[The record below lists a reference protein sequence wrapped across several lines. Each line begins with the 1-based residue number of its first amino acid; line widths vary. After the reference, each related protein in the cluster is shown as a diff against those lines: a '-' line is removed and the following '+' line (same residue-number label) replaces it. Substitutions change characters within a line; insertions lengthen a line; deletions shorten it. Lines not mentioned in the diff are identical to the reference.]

1 MKYRCPCCGFY
12 TFEERPNGNY
22 DICEV
27 CFWEDDLIQMENET
41 YEGGANRVSLVQ
53 AQKNF
58 IEFGACEEE
67 FKKYVRNPLDDE
79 KSGID

>member
-1 MKYRCPCCGFY
+1 MG
-12 TFEERPNGNY
+12 
-22 DICEV
+22 
-27 CFWEDDLIQMENET
+27 NET

-58 IEFGACEEE
+58 IEFGTCEEAV
-67 FKKYVRNPLDDE
+67 KKYVRNPLDDE